1 MRQGEWSGAKAG
13 GRGVVAGR
21 RLLRCAVAAS
31 AWGALAAAGCGQPKI
46 KLTEENVRLVMRLNT
61 AVMSKRV
68 DLLEGVLSDARAK
81 FEEGSLT
88 EAAYS
93 RIESIGAD
101 GRSGRW
107 DRAQKAC
114 LKLQKAQRA
123 G

>member
-1 MRQGEWSGAKAG
+1 MRRVVWNGTTAG
-13 GRGVVAGR
+13 GRAGGAGR
-21 RLLRCAVAAS
+21 RALGLAAAAA

-46 KLTEENVRLVMRLNT
+46 ELTEENVRLVMRLNT
-61 AVMSKRV
+61 AVMSKRA
-68 DLLEGVLSDARAK
+68 DLLEGVLSDARAT
-81 FEEGSLT
+81 FEAGGLT

-93 RIESIGAD
+93 RIESIGEE

-123 G
+123 R